1 MWVSIC
7 VHVVVHMCETGRGR
21 DSAYAK
27 TLFHFFSLAIQK
39 GCLLLT
45 QVGGVESLTDG
56 LTF

>member
-1 MWVSIC
+1 MWLCIC
-7 VHVVVHMCETGRGR
+7 VRRRGR